1 MSIRTPALLLVA
13 LTAACAG
20 QQDGS
25 ASGQDSIPPESTSV
39 DSLAASGGT
48 MPSLFDITWNLVELD
63 GQAAPTGMGGRPATL
78 LLDREEQRASGFAGC
93 NRMSGS
99 FTHSADSISFGP
111 LAMTRMAC
119 TEGMELEQR
128 YSAALGKVTTLRLTA
143 AGLELMSDSGTV
155 ARFSAVPPE
164 R

>member
-1 MSIRTPALLLVA
+1 MSIRIPALVLVA

-20 QQDGS
+20 QQDGRG
-25 ASGQDSIPPESTSV
+25 SGQDSVTADAAAA
-39 DSLAASGGT
+39 DSLAAAGGT

-78 LLDREEQRASGFAGC
+78 LLNREEQRASGFAGC

-128 YSAALGKVTTLRLTA
+128 YAAALEKVTTLRLTA
-143 AGLELMSDSGTV
+143 AGLELLSDGATV
-155 ARFSAVPPE
+155 ARFSAAPPGE
-164 R
+164 